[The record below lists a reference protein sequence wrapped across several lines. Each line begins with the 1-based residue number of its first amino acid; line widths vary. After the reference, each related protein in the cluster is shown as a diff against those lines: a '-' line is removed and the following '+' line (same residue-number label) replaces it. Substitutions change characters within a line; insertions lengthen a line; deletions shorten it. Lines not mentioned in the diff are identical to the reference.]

1 MEPHFINITDSKSLD
16 QSSRTEV
23 RVQVMKDYHRRR
35 KGAGGAKEGNASH
48 VPTPISAKA
57 MSGKFRF
64 GRERVLRPWKPV
76 KALRGKGKGRVLPAS
91 AMGSKPRN
99 PTFKLHVL
107 QQPNEIE
114 GKSAHVEWLDDIS
127 LADSAA
133 MPSVLDELQSDPLPD
148 QDPVDQWLANLDFAL
163 QTSILY
169 HSPGTGALDPFAS
182 MSVLITP
189 RTQLLLHHY
198 CKCLVYLF
206 SLSATYMSF
215 LFIYS
220 LEVVAKV

>member
-1 MEPHFINITDSKSLD
+1 MAPHFINITDSKSLD

-35 KGAGGAKEGNASH
+35 KGAEGAKEANTSH
-48 VPTPISAKA
+48 VSALTSAKA

-64 GRERVLRPWKPV
+64 GQERVLRPWKPV

-91 AMGSKPRN
+91 AIGRKPRN
-99 PTFKLHVL
+99 PTFKLQVL
-107 QQPNEIE
+107 QQPNEIKGE
-114 GKSAHVEWLDDIS
+114 SAGVVWVDNNLQIDPTAIPLIH
-127 LADSAA
+127 
-133 MPSVLDELQSDPLPD
+133 DELQLDSSPD

-169 HSPGTGALDPFAS
+169 HSPGTGALDPFAA

-198 CKCLVYLF
+198 CKDLVSHFSFNYINGSLVYIV
-206 SLSATYMSF
+206 S
-215 LFIYS
+215 
-220 LEVVAKV
+220 

>member
-1 MEPHFINITDSKSLD
+1 MASHFINITDSKSLD

-35 KGAGGAKEGNASH
+35 KRAGRAKEGNETSH
-48 VPTPISAKA
+48 VPAPLSAKA

-64 GRERVLRPWKPV
+64 GQERVLRPWKPV
-76 KALRGKGKGRVLPAS
+76 KALRGKGKGRVLPSS
-91 AMGSKPRN
+91 AIGSKPRN
-99 PTFKLHVL
+99 PTFKLQVL

-114 GKSAHVEWLDDIS
+114 GESAHVEWLGDTTQ
-127 LADSAA
+127 ADSAA
-133 MPSVLDELQSDPLPD
+133 MPSVLEELQSDPLPD

-169 HSPGTGALDPFAS
+169 HSPGAGALDPFAA

-206 SLSATYMSF
+206 SLNYIHAFPVYIF
-215 LFIYS
+215 P
-220 LEVVAKV
+220 

>member
-1 MEPHFINITDSKSLD
+1 MAPHFINITDSKSLD

-35 KGAGGAKEGNASH
+35 KGTGGAKEAKTSH
-48 VPTPISAKA
+48 VPTPTSAKA

-64 GRERVLRPWKPV
+64 GQERVLRPWKPV
-76 KALRGKGKGRVLPAS
+76 KALRGKGKARVLPS
-91 AMGSKPRN
+91 SGIGRNPRN
-99 PTFKLHVL
+99 PTFKLQVL
-107 QQPNEIE
+107 QQSNEIE
-114 GKSAHVEWLDDIS
+114 GESESAHVEWLDDS
-127 LADSAA
+127 AQAGSAA

-148 QDPVDQWLANLDFAL
+148 QDPVDHWLANLDFAL

-169 HSPGTGALDPFAS
+169 HSPGTGALDPFAA

-198 CKCLVYLF
+198 CKYLVYLF
-206 SLSATYMSF
+206 SFNCIHASPVY
-215 LFIYS
+215 I
-220 LEVVAKV
+220 VP

>member
-1 MEPHFINITDSKSLD
+1 MAPHFINITDSKSLD

-35 KGAGGAKEGNASH
+35 RGAGRAEEGNETSH

-64 GRERVLRPWKPV
+64 GQERVLRPWKPV
-76 KALRGKGKGRVLPAS
+76 KALRGRGKGKGRVLPATVI
-91 AMGSKPRN
+91 GRKPRN
-99 PTFKLHVL
+99 PTFKLQVL

-114 GKSAHVEWLDDIS
+114 GGFAEVQWFDDT
-127 LADSAA
+127 AQVDPAA
-133 MPSVLDELQSDPLPD
+133 MPSTHDELQTNPLPD

-169 HSPGTGALDPFAS
+169 HSPGAGALDPFAA

-189 RTQLLLHHY
+189 RTQILLHHY
-198 CKCLVYLF
+198 CKCLVKPS
-206 SLSATYMSF
+206 SLNYIHASPLSIF
-215 LFIYS
+215 H
-220 LEVVAKV
+220 

>member
-1 MEPHFINITDSKSLD
+1 MAPHFINITDSKSLD

-35 KGAGGAKEGNASH
+35 KGAGSAKEGNETSH
-48 VPTPISAKA
+48 VPAPISAKA

-64 GRERVLRPWKPV
+64 GQERVLRPWKPV
-76 KALRGKGKGRVLPAS
+76 KALRGKGKGRALPAS
-91 AMGSKPRN
+91 AVGRKPRN
-99 PTFKLHVL
+99 PTFKPQVL

-114 GKSAHVEWLDDIS
+114 GESAANVGWLDDSVQI
-127 LADSAA
+127 DPAA
-133 MPSVLDELQSDPLPD
+133 MPSTHGELQLDPSPD

-169 HSPGTGALDPFAS
+169 HSPGTGALDPFAA

-206 SLSATYMSF
+206 SLNYIHAFPVYTSP
-215 LFIYS
+215 
-220 LEVVAKV
+220 

>member
-1 MEPHFINITDSKSLD
+1 MAPHFINITDSKSLD

-35 KGAGGAKEGNASH
+35 KGAGGAKEENTSH

-64 GRERVLRPWKPV
+64 GQERVLRPWKPV
-76 KALRGKGKGRVLPAS
+76 KALRGKGKGRALPAS
-91 AMGSKPRN
+91 AIGRKPRN
-99 PTFKLHVL
+99 PTFKLQVL
-107 QQPNEIE
+107 QQPNEISGE
-114 GKSAHVEWLDDIS
+114 SAEVGWLDDT
-127 LADSAA
+127 AHVDPAA
-133 MPSVLDELQSDPLPD
+133 TPSTYDELQLDPLPN
-148 QDPVDQWLANLDFAL
+148 QDPVDQWLASLDFAL

-169 HSPGTGALDPFAS
+169 HSPGTGALDPFAA

-206 SLSATYMSF
+206 F
-215 LFIYS
+215 LNYIHASPFIYS
-220 LEVVAKV
+220 LAVVAKV